1 MSGKGRGKY
10 ILQNLETKF
19 TVVKLSHLTM
29 LLPTIP
35 QEDWRW
41 AVTPIDSGTNEICV
55 KQGEKGALE
64 GFGSCKATRVAS
76 LPRRR

>member
-1 MSGKGRGKY
+1 
-10 ILQNLETKF
+10 
-19 TVVKLSHLTM
+19 M

-55 KQGEKGALE
+55 KQEEKSARPIHAICGSDWVDEQTGEVEE
-64 GFGSCKATRVAS
+64 GYTSRRLCGSFKSR
-76 LPRRR
+76 